1 MRIVTLL
8 CLLGLSALL
17 VQAQTGRDLSTDG
30 RVLTGVEWRVVSF
43 GPAGNEANVIA
54 GTTLSLRFVEDRS
67 VSGSAGCNMFRGTY
81 EVRGD
86 TLTLGRMVSTKRA
99 CLDQRANQQEQ
110 RYLGALESAN
120 RFRIVSKRLTIFYS
134 NGRNVINLVDAND
147 SSPSPDGAQPA
158 ESDPVAALISYYNA
172 INERNYQQAYRMWE
186 TPETNLERFSRGFAD
201 TRRVRLLIEPPVRVE
216 GAAGSAFAEIPTI
229 LIAETSNGR
238 ERFFAGC
245 YVLRRSN
252 ELRGPWRIYRAR
264 INQVSASAALQQPI
278 SQTCTR

>member
-43 GPAGNEANVIA
+43 GPSNNEANVLA
-54 GTTLSLRFVEDRS
+54 GTTLSLRFGEDRS
-67 VSGSAGCNMFRGTY
+67 ASGSSGCNMFRGTY

-86 TLTLGRMVSTKRA
+86 TLSLGRMVSTRRA

-110 RYLGALESAN
+110 RYLSALESAN
-120 RFRIVSKRLTIFYS
+120 RFRLASKRLTIFYS

-147 SSPSPDGAQPA
+147 SSSSPDGPL
-158 ESDPVAALISYYNA
+158 ENDPVAVLTSYYNA
-172 INERNYQQAYRMWE
+172 INERDYQQAYRMWE
-186 TPETNLERFSRGFAD
+186 RPETNLDRFTRGFAD
-201 TRRVRLLIEPPVRVE
+201 TRRVRLLIEPPVNVE
-216 GAAGSAFAEIPTI
+216 GAAGSAYAEIPTI
-229 LIAETSNGR
+229 LIAETSSGR